1 MHGPESVKH
10 MMTTRIRVGIA
21 ESNDLLRDGLE
32 ALVRAADDLSWG
44 GSWGDAAS
52 ASRALQD
59 APVDVLLLDVRLP
72 QGPAQTL
79 PGGHRHHAGKT
90 SHGGFHLLREL
101 QTMTPSP
108 RVIATVDCR
117 PDDCVVMASRPARAI
132 QEGLRV
138 VSRPFAQPDD
148 CLQLA
153 LKLGAHGVVHK
164 HCPFSYLAQA
174 IRNVA
179 AGQYWMELPTAH
191 RLAEQYLT
199 LVQPSPPSPET
210 GETLTLRERQIAALV
225 AQGLSNKEIAHDLG
239 LGYSTVKNHVSSVLQ
254 KLELRDRT
262 QIALLRAEG
271 GLSACVPSGA
281 PPSDDD

>member
-1 MHGPESVKH
+1 
-10 MMTTRIRVGIA
+10 MTTIRIRVGIA
-21 ESNDLLRDGLE
+21 ESHDLLRDGLE
-32 ALVRAADDLSWG
+32 ALVRAADDLSYG

-52 ASRALQD
+52 AARALQD
-59 APVDVLLLDVRLP
+59 SPVDVLLLDVRLP
-72 QGPAQTL
+72 QGPARASSNMRRHVVPK
-79 PGGHRHHAGKT
+79 PG
-90 SHGGFHLLREL
+90 HGGFELLREL
-101 QTMTPSP
+101 QTIAPAP

-117 PDDCVVMASRPARAI
+117 ADDCVVMASRPIRPV

-199 LVQPSPPSPET
+199 MVQPPHPGAYP
-210 GETLTLRERQIAALV
+210 GETLTLRERQVAALV
-225 AQGLSNKEIAHDLG
+225 AQGLSNKEIAQDLG

-271 GLSACVPSGA
+271 GLAGGVPPDSRA
-281 PPSDDD
+281 PLDG